1 MVKRGEE
8 ERESWWRLTRGE
20 EEGGD
25 GFFVERNKG
34 ETLHQRGMSLCG
46 KQGR

>member
-1 MVKRGEE
+1 MPKREEE
-8 ERESWWRLTRGE
+8 ERESEWRLTRG
-20 EEGGD
+20 EGGD

-46 KQGR
+46 NQGR

>member
-1 MVKRGEE
+1 MVKREEE
-8 ERESWWRLTRGE
+8 ERESWWRLTRG

-46 KQGR
+46 KQGG